1 MELLLICKTKK
12 YDMHWLATG
21 FRFYCDGFRGMT
33 IGRTLWVIILVKL
46 FVIFVLLGIFFFR
59 PAMSHLSTHEKQ
71 DRVADELLQSKAG
84 LMHVSS
90 GQNHVIP
97 IH

>member
-12 YDMHWLATG
+12 YDMHWLATV

-46 FVIFVLLGIFFFR
+46 FVIFVLLRIFFFR

-84 LMHVSS
+84 LMHESS